1 MKAENQTQ
9 VTPNELQTKTTPS
22 KSLNKEEN
30 GKISSI
36 AEMFL
41 QGDQYEETVIEEL
54 MNKRQALRNKA
65 ET

>member
-1 MKAENQTQ
+1 MKAENQNQ
-9 VTPNELQTKTTPS
+9 FTPNELQTKTTPS

-41 QGDQYEETVIEEL
+41 QGDRREEELMEEL

>member
-41 QGDQYEETVIEEL
+41 QGDRREEELMEEL